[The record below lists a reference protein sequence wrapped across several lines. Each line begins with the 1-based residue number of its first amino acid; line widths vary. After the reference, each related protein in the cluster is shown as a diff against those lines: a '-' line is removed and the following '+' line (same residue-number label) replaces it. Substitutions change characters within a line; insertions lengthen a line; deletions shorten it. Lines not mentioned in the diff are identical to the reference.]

1 VPRDGASVYPNAEP
15 EDDMLRDIAY
25 CP

>member
-1 VPRDGASVYPNAEP
+1 VPREGASVYPNAEP
-15 EDDMLRDIAY
+15 EEDMLRDIAY